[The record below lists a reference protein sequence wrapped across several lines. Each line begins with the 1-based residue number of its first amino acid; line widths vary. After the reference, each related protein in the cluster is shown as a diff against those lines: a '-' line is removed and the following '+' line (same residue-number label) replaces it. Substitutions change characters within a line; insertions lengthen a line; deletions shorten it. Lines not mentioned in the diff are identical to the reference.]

1 MCALILIRRSSGS
14 TVPHVIKSIISQT
27 KGILQEI
34 SAELKFCFVH
44 IFDSAHPTL
53 CISFVI
59 IFLSEDIS

>member
-1 MCALILIRRSSGS
+1 MVVLFLMSSKAS
-14 TVPHVIKSIISQT
+14 SHRQV

-44 IFDSAHPTL
+44 IFNSAHPTL